1 MIKKTNDFKIIITAI
16 FLLSLSFYEISKYL
30 DSFKYNKEIVVFY
43 NIIICLFILF
53 IIFFASKFLIK
64 KIENSKYKFLKSNF
78 FKDFL
83 IPILTFVFFIA
94 TFIIFFEIF
103 YYIGYGKFDTEYL
116 HNVFYLKVDHG
127 KIFMDN
133 FKETKG
139 LFYSLLSV
147 NALYVDVILSWFPFW
162 LITLFINYCFKN
174 NKNK

>member
-16 FLLSLSFYEISKYL
+16 LLLSLSFYEISKYL

-53 IIFFASKFLIK
+53 IIFFASKFLMK
-64 KIENSKYKFLKSNF
+64 KIDNGKYKFLKSNF

-116 HNVFYLKVDHG
+116 HNVFYFKVDYG

-147 NALYVDVILSWFPFW
+147 NALYVDVILSWFPFG